1 VNADD
6 TIDDHTND
14 PRDVTVFD
22 RLKRIIE
29 GSPEGSLNQH

>member
-14 PRDVTVFD
+14 SRDVTVFD

-29 GSPEGSLNQH
+29 GSPEGSLDQN